1 MTPSFKQPYSG
12 ILTSTYLGNHSKLAR
27 QGAPILPLTLTP
39 SQVLPR
45 TFLLFFVSSSEGL
58 RDIRVN
64 FKETFD
70 LSIRIY
76 HGWSRSPR
84 SR

>member
-1 MTPSFKQPYSG
+1 MGSRIITIIRQPYRKPFK
-12 ILTSTYLGNHSKLAR
+12 TSATGCSN
-27 QGAPILPLTLTP
+27 P
-39 SQVLPR
+39 
-45 TFLLFFVSSSEGL
+45 TFNTDAIASTTTDIPALL